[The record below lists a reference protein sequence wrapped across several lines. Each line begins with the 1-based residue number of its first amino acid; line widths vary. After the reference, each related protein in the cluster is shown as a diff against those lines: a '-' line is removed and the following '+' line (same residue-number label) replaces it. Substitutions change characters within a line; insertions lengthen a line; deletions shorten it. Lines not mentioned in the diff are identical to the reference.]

1 MWGGG
6 LPPRW
11 RPLMNPLHAILMAP
25 EPQTGDGRVL
35 LLPTSKTVEKRR
47 TIGDVHRPVAKGPS
61 IGLA

>member
-11 RPLMNPLHAILMAP
+11 RPRVNNPNAILMAP
-25 EPQTGDGRVL
+25 EPQTGDDRVL

-47 TIGDVHRPVAKGPS
+47 TIDDVHRPVAKVPS